1 VDGRKREVSGYGRK
15 EFINTQVISR
25 GLDERTAA
33 AYRMDLEKFYLWP
46 ETSRMPDGSAWEERM
61 EAYLEYLSRERGL
74 RYSTLFRK
82 QKVFEYYLSYLV
94 SRGVLEN
101 HRPLKQMSPPE
112 KADTDTLLTKKKW
125 KHSSRLLTRSM
136 RIWTAISADASV
148 SETR

>member
-1 VDGRKREVSGYGRK
+1 MIASQNFPNRIED
-15 EFINTQVISR
+15 FISAQVISR

-82 QKVFEYYLSYLV
+82 QKVFGYYLSYLV

-125 KHSSRLLTRSM
+125 KHSSRLLIRSM
-136 RIWTAISADASV
+136 RIWTVISADASV